1 MKKLAIVALCFFSSF
16 SSAKD
21 IEEVVV
27 KARQVELVIAK
38 LSENHKQNPVT
49 GNWHYVEEKKEER
62 NTQERGIILSLLRER
77 DLLR

>member
-27 KARQVELVIAK
+27 KARQIELVIIK
-38 LSENHKQNPVT
+38 LSETHKQNPIT
-49 GNWHYVEEKKEER
+49 GNWHYVEQKKKEESAEEKKKR
-62 NTQERGIILSLLRER
+62 A
-77 DLLR
+77 